1 MTRLGVCKSQV
12 PSVLV
17 APELFRTQSVS
28 AYRMDLHLIKMAS
41 MFPSVWLPIHGN
53 VISFSQAL
61 LI

>member
-1 MTRLGVCKSQV
+1 M

-17 APELFRTQSVS
+17 APELFRIQSVS
-28 AYRMDLHLIKMAS
+28 AYRIDLHLIKMAS
-41 MFPSVWLPIHGN
+41 VFPSMWLPVHGN